1 MAASSTESR
10 YEVLPLES
18 MPDTVFEQMLGFLSF
33 HEIAIFRRVSR
44 KFNNTCSR
52 LLNQGFRAAEKFHA
66 KCLKDVKAKLPRR
79 ESERRTHKLSKH
91 NDILTAIETRISL
104 LSMTFLKFV
113 DHNIC
118 CFIPG
123 KVIDE
128 IFSVLRIISNWKEPA
143 KDDKQPRA
151 FEVLQELRDIS
162 SMAMEYFDDKIVP
175 GFKVPSPLK
184 YGSAFSAVRM
194 DPNYQVMMP
203 MIHGHGPSMSIFHE
217 SDATRLRTPT
227 CSKSLV
233 PYPTSEPAKASRKLY
248 SEFERLSKTVKKVKK
263 TSLITRLRKQNDL
276 YKSTV
281 DVQNNKITD
290 MDKKIDQQNEII
302 QQQNAKI
309 AEQAERIEAIHRR
322 ISESGIFAAKNVVK
336 EPKKETVA
344 PQHNGSVAGGS
355 KKRMLETEDITTQQ
369 NEIVLEMNKRVKVE

>member
-1 MAASSTESR
+1 
-10 YEVLPLES
+10 
-18 MPDTVFEQMLGFLSF
+18 
-33 HEIAIFRRVSR
+33 
-44 KFNNTCSR
+44 
-52 LLNQGFRAAEKFHA
+52 
-66 KCLKDVKAKLPRR
+66 
-79 ESERRTHKLSKH
+79 
-91 NDILTAIETRISL
+91 
-104 LSMTFLKFV
+104 
-113 DHNIC
+113 
-118 CFIPG
+118 
-123 KVIDE
+123 
-128 IFSVLRIISNWKEPA
+128 
-143 KDDKQPRA
+143 
-151 FEVLQELRDIS
+151 
-162 SMAMEYFDDKIVP
+162 
-175 GFKVPSPLK
+175 
-184 YGSAFSAVRM
+184 
-194 DPNYQVMMP
+194 MMP

-217 SDATRLRTPT
+217 SDASRLRTPT

-263 TSLITRLRKQNDL
+263 TSLITRLRKQNEL

-344 PQHNGSVAGGS
+344 PQHNGNVAGGS